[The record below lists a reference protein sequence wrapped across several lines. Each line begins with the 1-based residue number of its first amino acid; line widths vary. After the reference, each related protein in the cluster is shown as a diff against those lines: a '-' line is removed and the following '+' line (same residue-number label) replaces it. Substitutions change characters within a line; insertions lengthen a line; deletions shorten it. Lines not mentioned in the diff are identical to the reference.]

1 MTISVRR
8 VPKSKRIHPKSK
20 KTNKSN
26 SISRKSQTK
35 RQQVI
40 LKLRQRSEKQPI
52 QMAKFKMVCA
62 IWGHGG
68 LTQTP
73 FVNEDSHIELN
84 IYGLGVSGCLSWQSV
99 DTQDYINNSLLSGKK
114 LDENLLTKFNNFAVS
129 ITSVQKQLQPG
140 TFSAKT
146 SLNTRQS
153 IYSYIKDF
161 GRGKKLRS
169 NKLFAREEN
178 LDLLPNLPYPDDMK
192 NKVIVGPVLR
202 IYKVFIT
209 DENDN
214 IITQY
219 NDPVDI
225 ILPNNSNLSNLMFET
240 KNYAQT
246 LSRNVD
252 LSKFDAPADLPS
264 YIEIDL
270 FDTTCNYTDKAPI
283 LAYLENKKIRT
294 LAKRGKIQT
303 VRAPSRGGQTRK
315 LKR

>member
-26 SISRKSQTK
+26 SKSMQSQTK

-73 FVNEDSHIELN
+73 FVNQDSHIELN
-84 IYGLGVSGCLSWQSV
+84 IYGLGVSGCIAWRS
-99 DTQDYINNSLLSGKK
+99 DATQNYINNSLLSGTN
-114 LDENLLTKFNNFAVS
+114 LDENLLTKFNNFIVS
-129 ITSVQKQLQPG
+129 LASVHKRSQPG
-140 TFSAKT
+140 WVSAKT
-146 SLNTRQS
+146 SLNTRHS

-169 NKLFAREEN
+169 NKLFSREDN
-178 LDLLPNLPYPDDMK
+178 LDLLPILPYPDDMK
-192 NKVIVGPVLR
+192 NKLIVGPVLR

-225 ILPNNSNLSNLMFET
+225 ILENNSNLSDIMSKT
-240 KNYAQT
+240 KIYAQE

-252 LSKFDAPADLPS
+252 LSNFDAPEDLPS
-264 YIEIDL
+264 YIDIDL
-270 FDTTCNYTDKAPI
+270 FDTTCNYTEKAPI
-283 LAYLENKKIRT
+283 LAYLENKTIRT

-303 VRAPSRGGQTRK
+303 VQATRRGGQTRK